1 MLVVREHLLERNP
14 FEEDFEAWTELRWF
28 VLHNPHAPVQIPQE
42 LWGECPQLER
52 DGEYIRW
59 TDDGP
64 VDGSPA

>member
-42 LWGECPQLER
+42 PWGNCPQLVR
-52 DGEYIRW
+52 DGDNIRW
-59 TDDGP
+59 TDGGP